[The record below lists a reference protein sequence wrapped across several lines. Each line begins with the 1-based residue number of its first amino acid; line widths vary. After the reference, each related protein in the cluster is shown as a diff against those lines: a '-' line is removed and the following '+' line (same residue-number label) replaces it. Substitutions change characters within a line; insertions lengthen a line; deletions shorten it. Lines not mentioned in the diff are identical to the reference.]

1 MEVIT
6 TRYSP
11 ILLSYPILYLSY
23 VIQEM
28 QLSSKEKVDLF
39 FNVLLSLVS
48 YRYTAFYLNN
58 TYSTLEVAGK
68 PRGTVER
75 FLLVH
80 VTTSPFDES
89 SQEHSW
95 HGVSAANQK
104 VMK

>member
-23 VIQEM
+23 VILSIQEM

-39 FNVLLSLVS
+39 YNVLLSLVS

-58 TYSTLEVAGK
+58 TYNT
-68 PRGTVER
+68 
-75 FLLVH
+75 
-80 VTTSPFDES
+80 
-89 SQEHSW
+89 
-95 HGVSAANQK
+95 
-104 VMK
+104 